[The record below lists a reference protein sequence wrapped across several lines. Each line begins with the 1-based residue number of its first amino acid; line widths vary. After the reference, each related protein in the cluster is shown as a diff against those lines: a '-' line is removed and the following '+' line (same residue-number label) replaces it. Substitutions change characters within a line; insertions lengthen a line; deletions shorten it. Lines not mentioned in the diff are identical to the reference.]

1 MDGVAALMDSEKMG
15 KRTEMKRRR
24 PAALDWRRSIVKK
37 TLRGGNYLTREGQ
50 HASNT
55 LVAHVETITPPIV
68 LLRDFGL
75 TKQAEDAL
83 SLMGLKAQDENE
95 LMDVSSPFKPTSL
108 PINASRE
115 EMENTTVSIGQIPV
129 KKSKAKFQLKKMA
142 REKGKVKGLAPKTQ
156 VPLVGSKRVGKLIFE
171 DEKEEARTKKR
182 CTEIG
187 ILQPNLVERSAV
199 AAVQRCR
206 EQ

>member
-1 MDGVAALMDSEKMG
+1 M
-15 KRTEMKRRR
+15 
-24 PAALDWRRSIVKK
+24 KK

-171 DEKEEARTKKR
+171 DEARTKKR
-182 CTEIG
+182 CTEIR
-187 ILQPNLVERSAV
+187 ILQPNLVERLAV
-199 AAVQRCR
+199 AAVQRRR